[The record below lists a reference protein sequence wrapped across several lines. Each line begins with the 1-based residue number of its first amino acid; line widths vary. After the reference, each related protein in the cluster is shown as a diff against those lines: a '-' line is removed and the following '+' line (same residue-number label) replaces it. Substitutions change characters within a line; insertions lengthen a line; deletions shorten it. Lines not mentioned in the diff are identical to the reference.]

1 MKFLKFSTVE
11 IKFRNK
17 EPEIYMS
24 FNNIFI
30 NVIFLYGS
38 MVLKGWLWKT
48 RSNDLG
54 RNILLKEGYPP
65 VV

>member
-1 MKFLKFSTVE
+1 MKFLKFSTVK

-38 MVLKGWLWKT
+38 MVLKGWLEKT
-48 RSNDLG
+48 RS
-54 RNILLKEGYPP
+54 IF
-65 VV
+65 